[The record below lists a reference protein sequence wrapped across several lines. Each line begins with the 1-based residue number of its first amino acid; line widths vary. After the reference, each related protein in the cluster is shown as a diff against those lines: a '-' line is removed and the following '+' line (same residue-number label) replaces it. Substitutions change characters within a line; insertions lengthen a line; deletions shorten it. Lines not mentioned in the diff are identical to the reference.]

1 MKKIIIAVYVISIF
15 AFGATSVM
23 AMEARD
29 IFKRKCSH
37 CHGLNGEGLRGL
49 TATLKGS
56 QFVTKSSDAEVKA
69 TIQEGRIGAGK
80 KFKEYPVI
88 MYPIKDL
95 TDAELD
101 SLVRYLKIDLQK

>member
-1 MKKIIIAVYVISIF
+1 MKKVIISVSVLTMF
-15 AFGATSVM
+15 AFGAVSVM
-23 AMEARD
+23 AMEAAD

-37 CHGLNGEGLRGL
+37 CHGFNGEGIRGL

-56 QFVTKSSDAEVKA
+56 QFVTKGSDAEVKA

-95 TDAELD
+95 TDPELA
-101 SLVRYLKIDLQK
+101 SLVKYLKFDLQK